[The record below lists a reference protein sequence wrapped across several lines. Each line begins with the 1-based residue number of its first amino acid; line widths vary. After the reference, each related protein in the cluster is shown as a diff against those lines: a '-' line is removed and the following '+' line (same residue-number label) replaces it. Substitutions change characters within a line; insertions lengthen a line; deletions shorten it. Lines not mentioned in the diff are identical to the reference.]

1 MIIYTTI
8 NHPGIKENK
17 LSSLLRW
24 QCKYYLSNTTWS
36 IHHLTQL
43 KRNQSSAGAPVVKSS
58 ANQQQATDN
67 HMTHLQHHRPPHS
80 LKRVANT
87 ATFPNRPTNIILQ
100 QWIIDPTVY
109 QIDYL
114 HINTRLVAILSSLSF
129 N

>member
-58 ANQQQATDN
+58 ANQQQATDISYN
-67 HMTHLQHHRPPHS
+67 TSTASSAATHPEERSKYCHFPKSTNKYYPASMDHRPHRLSNQPS
-80 LKRVANT
+80 S
-87 ATFPNRPTNIILQ
+87 
-100 QWIIDPTVY
+100 Y
-109 QIDYL
+109 QYEVGGDCK
-114 HINTRLVAILSSLSF
+114 
-129 N
+129 